1 MSTCKHIFLFIS
13 FQVLVEFD
21 DRDWT
26 RREWIKINEIFHV
39 FLVENTLHWALRTR
53 QKLLPDCDKL
63 PSLTSGSQEKFYWPA
78 LVSLKSYL
86 FW

>member
-1 MSTCKHIFLFIS
+1 M
-13 FQVLVEFD
+13 EFD

-39 FLVENTLHWALRTR
+39 FLVENTVLWAPRTR

-63 PSLTSGSQEKFYWPA
+63 PSLTSSGSPEGILLACSGKFYNFI
-78 LVSLKSYL
+78 LCVSS
-86 FW
+86 

>member
-1 MSTCKHIFLFIS
+1 M
-13 FQVLVEFD
+13 EFD

-39 FLVENTLHWALRTR
+39 FLVENTLLWAPRTR

-63 PSLTSGSQEKFYWPA
+63 PSLTSGSQEIFYWPA
-78 LVSLKSYL
+78 LVSFTISFHQVHHNRLVGIGM
-86 FW
+86 